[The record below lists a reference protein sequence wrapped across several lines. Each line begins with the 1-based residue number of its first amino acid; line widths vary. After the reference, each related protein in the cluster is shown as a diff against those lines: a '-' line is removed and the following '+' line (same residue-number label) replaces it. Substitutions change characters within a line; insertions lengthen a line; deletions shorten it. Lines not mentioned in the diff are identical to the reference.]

1 MTEVVVTSDNWSC
14 GTWNAPVKSSPP
26 TNQHPVCLQAG
37 CPSRRPTNSVRA
49 LKGKSLITSDDRIIF
64 FPLPQPGSRRRTV
77 PFRVGCALCNTWCR
91 WNQVVRDDGTGGGR
105 FFVLTAGFSGDHYVG
120 PGQTVDWLTDWLLF
134 NGTLT
139 QTGYIVRVPPKI
151 FQIKLSRLA
160 SAWLFYGA
168 NSLLVTEPTA
178 KKQKASCDVQNK
190 LSL

>member
-1 MTEVVVTSDNWSC
+1 MLQWSRHHQQ
-14 GTWNAPVKSSPP
+14 TNTQFVYRPDALPVAQP
-26 TNQHPVCLQAG
+26 TVLEHW
-37 CPSRRPTNSVRA
+37 RE
-49 LKGKSLITSDDRIIF
+49 KSLITSDDRIIF
-64 FPLPQPGSRRRTV
+64 FPLSQPGSRRRTV

-168 NSLLVTEPTA
+168 NSLLVTEPT
-178 KKQKASCDVQNK
+178 V
-190 LSL
+190 